1 MPRHRPTGYGRL
13 AYPQDLEEKEMYRPT
28 LVTVAR
34 ILVIAAYVL
43 PVVLTLISPTGAV
56 WGGSKKH

>member
-1 MPRHRPTGYGRL
+1 MDRPS
-13 AYPQDLEEKEMYRPT
+13 

-43 PVVLTLISPTGAV
+43 PVVLALASPTGGI
-56 WGGSKKH
+56 WGGGTKKP